1 MKSPLALSFLLLL
14 SLTACEPIEQP
25 AASIDYDAAR
35 QQIAESN
42 RLFSEYFVAGDT
54 TSLGTL
60 YTADGMILPPGGKI
74 QGRTGIREYF
84 APRETSTLL
93 SHKLESESLIFQD
106 STATDVGMWSN
117 TWQVP
122 DQETGSSSGR
132 YLVIWRLE
140 PDGQWRM
147 EYDIWQRP

>member
-25 AASIDYDAAR
+25 VSSIDYTAAT

-74 QGRTGIREYF
+74 QGRMGIRKYF

-106 STATDVGMWSN
+106 STATDVGMW
-117 TWQVP
+117 
-122 DQETGSSSGR
+122 
-132 YLVIWRLE
+132 
-140 PDGQWRM
+140 
-147 EYDIWQRP
+147 